1 MGQPQA
7 APFPRPHSTDPISCH
22 LRTHVP
28 QVGVLAERRPYT
40 CPWRQEV
47 VKSLTQS
54 SKGMSWHRASPRP
67 LRSTGLGFTTTAES
81 KIGRARTNMRS
92 HIKVGRVFENEIRI
106 HYSWF
111 IITWLITFSLEASF
125 HSVDLNWIPSAVRS
139 TSVVTSHL
147 Y

>member
-1 MGQPQA
+1 MQPLSTGEKGTAWKMGQPQA

-54 SKGMSWHRASPRP
+54 SKGMSCHRAAPRP
-67 LRSTGLGFTTTAES
+67 LRSNVLGFTTTAES
-81 KIGRARTNMRS
+81 KIGWATTSMRS
-92 HIKVGRVFENEIRI
+92 HIKVGPVFGIEIGI

-111 IITWLITFSLEASF
+111 IIAWLITFSLA
-125 HSVDLNWIPSAVRS
+125 AR
-139 TSVVTSHL
+139 
-147 Y
+147 